1 MISFTEEPIPWACV
15 QDKIQAG
22 ASMISQPAS
31 EEAYDKMRS
40 WYDTCRDR
48 HDICNERSFGKGP
61 SRLLLIDR
69 NSTDIANTVRL
80 VECDEG
86 IPPSYVALSHCWGES
101 NHLQTTSDSLD
112 KHTAGIEVTSL
123 SRTFRDAIAICQ
135 QLGESYLWIDS
146 LCIIQDDHEGKAAEI
161 ERMQSIYEGA
171 SLTISAMS
179 AKDGRGGCWIPRER
193 LFQIPVDDVQSAELV
208 FRRVHEIPPEHA
220 PFLTEFPHDVL
231 YTQYPLATRKW
242 ALQER
247 LLSQRLIHL
256 TSSELVWEC
265 QMDISC
271 ECREL
276 HNPIPG
282 YSTYQRVRGALRR
295 SSENRDELIRE
306 WMKLVES
313 YSRGELTRERDAF
326 PAIAGLA
333 RKFSQKGLIEYFAGF
348 WVEGLPLTLCWS
360 SRPLVEGVTDNQR
373 PSTYVA
379 PSWSWASIQGPLCFD
394 AWDDFG
400 PDSDARTQ
408 IEESECE
415 GQCAQ
420 RWRDDSSFQFSSS
433 QCEDD
438 DGSDSDDGYGLEI
451 VAGSISM
458 NLGCDPLDGAEFGR
472 IVHGFL
478 SMRTVTYVVGPH
490 SVSEN
495 SILGFEGSE
504 FLPDTFDDIP
514 FAKEC
519 VVALIFVRNSSD
531 DDEVMSDGD
540 DYPSR
545 NTWEGQALVLVEL
558 EEEQEN
564 DDNINIKNNG
574 DEKMYRRCGLLYVS
588 KKSLAMFGEE
598 EVVLTIL

>member
-1 MISFTEEPIPWACV
+1 
-15 QDKIQAG
+15 
-22 ASMISQPAS
+22 MISQPAS
-31 EEAYDKMRS
+31 EEAYTQIRS
-40 WYDTCRDR
+40 WYDTCRGC

-61 SRLLLIDR
+61 NRLLFIDPK
-69 NSTDIANTVRL
+69 SPDIGNAVRL
-80 VECDEG
+80 VKCEEG
-86 IPPSYVALSHCWGES
+86 VPPSYVALSHCWGAS
-101 NHLQTTSDSLD
+101 NHLQTTFDNLD
-112 KHTAGIEVTSL
+112 EHTAGIEVGSL

-146 LCIIQDDHEGKAAEI
+146 LCIVQDDHEGKAAEI

-193 LFQIPVDDVQSAELV
+193 RFQIPVDDVQSAELV

-220 PFLTEFPHDVL
+220 PFLTEFPHDAL
-231 YTQYPLATRKW
+231 YTQYPLARRKW

-265 QMDISC
+265 QMNTSC

-276 HNPIPG
+276 DNVGPG
-282 YSTYQRVRGALRR
+282 FSTYQRVRGALRR
-295 SSENRDELIRE
+295 SSQNRDELIRE
-306 WMKLVES
+306 WMKLVVS

-326 PAIAGLA
+326 LAIAGLA
-333 RKFSQKGLIEYFAGF
+333 RNFSQKGLIEYFAGF

-360 SRPLVEGVTDNQR
+360 SRPLVDGVTDNQR

-400 PDSDARTQ
+400 PDADARTQ

-415 GQCAQ
+415 GQCVR
-420 RWRDDSSFQFSSS
+420 RWRDESSFQFPSS

-438 DGSDSDDGYGLEI
+438 DGSYSDDGYGLNI
-451 VAGSISM
+451 VAGLISI
-458 NLGCDPLDGAEFGR
+458 NLDCDPLDGAEFGR
-472 IVHGFL
+472 IEHGVLRL
-478 SMRTVTYVVGPH
+478 STATCVVGPH
-490 SVSEN
+490 SISEN

-504 FLPDTFDDIP
+504 FLPDTLDDIP
-514 FAKEC
+514 FTKEC
-519 VVALIFVRNSSD
+519 VVALIFKRSSSD

-540 DYPSR
+540 DYPLR
-545 NTWEGQALVLVEL
+545 NTWEGQALVLVES
-558 EEEQEN
+558 EEEQDDDDD
-564 DDNINIKNNG
+564 DDNINNTNNG
-574 DEKMYRRCGLLYVS
+574 DEKIYRRCGLLCVS

-598 EVVLTIL
+598 EVVLNIL